1 MLSHSLLSVR
11 ELPTFF
17 SWSPLL
23 AEQRSI
29 DWWLGIETSLRVVGL
44 KVLGSYFEHKTTL
57 SVSTSV
63 RHYSLLLPAFFC
75 PEKKKENVNTAS
87 EQADNKNCFGSSF
100 PQWSPLYS
108 SLFFSANTSVFGGV
122 VSFREPLLA
131 ERVTLK
137 LSSLD
142 RELWGLTWEAWDL
155 LLCWQEQG
163 GGSAQIR
170 SSADAAGC
178 HTQILTHTHIHTFIT
193 DAAPHTHER
202 VISSQQEE
210 HSVPVDSQHHQQSL
224 LSRNQLESD
233 FKTSCVM
240 CQLSCELYL
249 GPLDRWG
256 RCCPLLQPAAWW
268 RSRFCGTIKATK
280 WSVKSLHETGFYV

>member
-44 KVLGSYFEHKTTL
+44 KALGSYFEHKTTL

-178 HTQILTHTHIHTFIT
+178 HTQILTHIHTHTYTLLSQMLHRTHMSESFPPSRRNT
-193 DAAPHTHER
+193 VCPSTANTTSSLSSLETSSRVTLKHPVWCVSWAVPTWVLRTGEDDAVHFY
-202 VISSQQEE
+202 
-210 HSVPVDSQHHQQSL
+210 SL
-224 LSRNQLESD
+224 LRGGEVVSAGQ
-233 FKTSCVM
+233 
-240 CQLSCELYL
+240 
-249 GPLDRWG
+249 
-256 RCCPLLQPAAWW
+256 
-268 RSRFCGTIKATK
+268 
-280 WSVKSLHETGFYV
+280 